1 MQASLPGARTDAAE
15 RSGHHWGMTDAAGQD
30 EQNDEQ
36 KISVQLEEWLRSDR
50 KKTMGDLV
58 DTFGPRSFAIL
69 FVVLMALPA
78 LPLPTGAI
86 SHVLEIVTMLL
97 ALELLVGRTEVWLP
111 ARFEHKELKGVSG
124 PKFSN
129 VLLKRIRWFEKFSRP
144 RMAGLL
150 ERRVTGMAF
159 GAAVFGFAL
168 TAFLS
173 PPFSGLD
180 TLPSL
185 GVVVL
190 GLGVLLGDIVV
201 AGVGAAI
208 GIIGVVVVI
217 GLGSA
222 ISKLF

>member
-1 MQASLPGARTDAAE
+1 MQASLSRGSDKSPE
-15 RSGHHWGMTDAAGQD
+15 RSGHDEGMTDAAGD
-30 EQNDEQ
+30 ERQ
-36 KISVQLEEWLRSDR
+36 KISVQLEEWLGSDR

-97 ALELLVGRTEVWLP
+97 ALELLIGRTEVWIP
-111 ARFEHKELKGVSG
+111 RRYQDKELKGLTG
-124 PKFSN
+124 PKFSKA
-129 VLLKRIRWFEKFSRP
+129 LLKRIRWFEKFSRP

-150 ERRVTGMAF
+150 ENRFMGMAF
-159 GAAVFGFAL
+159 GAAVFVLAL
-168 TAFLS
+168 TAFLA

-190 GLGVLLGDIVV
+190 GLGVLLGDIVI
-201 AGVGAAI
+201 AGAGLGIGAA
-208 GIIGVVVVI
+208 GLVVVI
-217 GLGSA
+217 GLGRA
-222 ISKLF
+222 ITKLF